1 MSSKALKPAQA
12 EFADLALREYGEVI
26 GYPEIND
33 LMERFGVKKPWWL
46 INDTAY
52 RAGRG
57 KFRVPSDGLSLNTS
71 VAKVPVQNAPVAPTA
86 ALKVVETAPEAPPAR
101 PAATTVTKAGIRKAS
116 SLVSGAL
123 VPQKAANYVP
133 FGNFKDLRE
142 IIEARM
148 FYPVFVT
155 GLSGNGK
162 TLMVEEICA
171 RTKRECFRVNITIET
186 DEDDLLG
193 GFRLQDGDTVWFDG
207 PVVEAMRRGGVLLLD
222 EIDLASNKVMCL
234 QPVLEG
240 KGVFLKKVNEWV
252 RPAPGFTIVATANT
266 KGKGDE
272 EGRFIGTNILNEAF
286 LERFPVTLNQEYPS
300 VAVEKKIV
308 TKNLESNGRPDGD
321 FAAALVSWAD
331 AIRKTF
337 LEGGTDEI
345 ITTRRLVHITKA
357 FGIFGSRMK
366 AIEMCLNRFDDE
378 TKSSFLDL
386 YTKLDADAEG
396 DAIAQAVDEAEETDA
411 FSSDT
416 GELKAF

>member
-1 MSSKALKPAQA
+1 MTSKALKPAQA
-12 EFADLALREYGEVI
+12 EFADLALREHGEVI

-46 INDTAY
+46 INDIAY

-71 VAKVPVQNAPVAPTA
+71 VAKVPVQNAPAAPTV
-86 ALKVVETAPEAPPAR
+86 ALKVVETAPEAPLAL

-133 FGNFKDLRE
+133 FGNFKDLKE
-142 IIEARM
+142 IIDARM

-171 RTKRECFRVNITIET
+171 RAKRECFRVNITIET

-300 VAVEKKIV
+300 VSTEKKIV

-321 FAAALVSWAD
+321 YASALVNWAD

-357 FGIFGSRMK
+357 YGIFGNRMK

-396 DAIAQAVDEAEETDA
+396 DAIAEAVDKAEEADA
-411 FSSDT
+411 CSNAGDMQPF
-416 GELKAF
+416 